1 MASSQ
6 SVINF
11 FHGYTLQTY
20 AVSKL
25 FTWYSQYKNGE
36 SILFFFLFN
45 NKAVIVLV
53 LGLFIDEACN
63 EIMKFQV
70 T

>member
-11 FHGYTLQTY
+11 MGIHFKHMLYPNYLPG
-20 AVSKL
+20 
-25 FTWYSQYKNGE
+25 
-36 SILFFFLFN
+36 ILNTKMEKVYYFFFSSIIKQNF
-45 NKAVIVLV
+45 IVLV

>member
-1 MASSQ
+1 MGIHFKYMLYPNYLH
-6 SVINF
+6 VP
-11 FHGYTLQTY
+11 G
-20 AVSKL
+20 
-25 FTWYSQYKNGE
+25 
-36 SILFFFLFN
+36 ILNTKMEKVYYFFFLFN